1 MAKKISF
8 CHYLFCK
15 YVLDTALET
24 LKSAGSDILQ
34 VLVPGIGRRRRFQDI
49 LESTRRQEK

>member
-1 MAKKISF
+1 MEKKFSF

-34 VLVPGIGRRRRFQDI
+34 VLVPGIGRRRRFQEI